1 MDVEEDIKLACAITE
16 ALTQGSSLEEI
27 ARLQVIFQTVTSL
40 LTSELNYL
48 KTKKKRY
55 LKYLKSKSNIFYF
68 PIYRFYIIFN

>member
-1 MDVEEDIKLACAITE
+1 MDADLKLACAIAE

-48 KTKKKRY
+48 KTKKSTQPSGGARK
-55 LKYLKSKSNIFYF
+55 
-68 PIYRFYIIFN
+68 

>member
-40 LTSELNYL
+40 LTSELNCL
-48 KTKKKRY
+48 KTKKNQPNRAAARA
-55 LKYLKSKSNIFYF
+55 SKI
-68 PIYRFYIIFN
+68 

>member
-40 LTSELNYL
+40 LTSELNCL
-48 KTKKKRY
+48 KTKKSTQPSSGARE
-55 LKYLKSKSNIFYF
+55 
-68 PIYRFYIIFN
+68 

>member
-40 LTSELNYL
+40 LTSELNCL
-48 KTKKKRY
+48 KTKKSTQPSGGARE
-55 LKYLKSKSNIFYF
+55 
-68 PIYRFYIIFN
+68 